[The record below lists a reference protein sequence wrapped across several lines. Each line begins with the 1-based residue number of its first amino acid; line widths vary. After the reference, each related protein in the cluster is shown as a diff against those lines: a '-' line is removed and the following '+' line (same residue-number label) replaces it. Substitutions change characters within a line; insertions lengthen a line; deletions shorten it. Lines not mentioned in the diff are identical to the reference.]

1 MCPSGRYP
9 RGAPSASAARIL
21 RPAFDV
27 LDADRD
33 GKISHDDLKA
43 FFSSGFAAPLSDE
56 DIGSMIYTADAD
68 RNGLVEFEE
77 FERVL
82 SGRGGGRSGGDVMA
96 EAFRVMD
103 RDGDGKVGFGD
114 LKAYL
119 EMAGL
124 PAGDA
129 DVWGM
134 LRMGGGGD
142 AVSFDAL
149 LRILAVDYAN
159 GP

>member
-1 MCPSGRYP
+1 MCPSGQYP
-9 RGAPSASAARIL
+9 RGAPSAFAARNL

-33 GKISHDDLKA
+33 GKISHDDLKV
-43 FFSSGFAAPLSDE
+43 FFSSGFSAPLSDE
-56 DIGSMIYTADAD
+56 DIGSMISTADSD
-68 RNGLVEFEE
+68 RDGLVEFDE

-82 SGRGGGRSGGDVMA
+82 SGRGGGRSGGSVMA

-124 PAGDA
+124 PAGDE
-129 DVWGM
+129 DVRGM
-134 LRMGGGGD
+134 IQMGGGGD
-142 AVSFDAL
+142 AVSFDGL
-149 LRILAVDYAN
+149 LRILAVDFAN
-159 GP
+159 GA